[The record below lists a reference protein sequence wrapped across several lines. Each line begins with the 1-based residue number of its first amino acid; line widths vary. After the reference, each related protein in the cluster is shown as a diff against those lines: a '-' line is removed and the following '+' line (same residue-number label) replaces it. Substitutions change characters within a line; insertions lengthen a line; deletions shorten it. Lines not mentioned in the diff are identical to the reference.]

1 MLISILK
8 TRTEKVE
15 SENSIGKASSFPS
28 VSFIAL
34 FSLTDVTCHEK
45 QVDNPT
51 WGEHYHVREWLQSI
65 QLHRKMQAPSHLENE
80 IAIVGN
86 IGK

>member
-15 SENSIGKASSFPS
+15 SENSSGKASSFPS
-28 VSFIAL
+28 VSFLTL

-51 WGEHYHVREWLQSI
+51 
-65 QLHRKMQAPSHLENE
+65 
-80 IAIVGN
+80 
-86 IGK
+86 